1 MIDSEWVI
9 VMANQHTDDISLVL
23 AGQAGQG
30 IETIESV
37 LVRIMKHACFNVFAT
52 KEYMS
57 RVRLGANSTE
67 IRISFKKKVNCYVD
81 RIDLI
86 VPLEKQSLA
95 RLAPRISTST
105 IVVCDTEVY
114 AGRGMHVLV
123 PISAMADEAGGK
135 ILTSTV
141 AVGIVSGVLNIERGI
156 VEEHVKREF
165 ADKKADIIQKNL
177 VALAK
182 GIDAGK
188 ALVDSGKVKLA
199 MKTDACVADDILVNG
214 AEAIALGAIAGGC
227 NFIGSYP
234 MSPST
239 AVLSSLAEKSQI
251 FDIIVEQAEDEIAA
265 INMALGAWYAGG
277 RAMVTTSGGGFD
289 LMCEGVSLAGMVESP
304 VVIHIGQRPGPA
316 TSLPTRTEQGDLN
329 LALHAGHGEFPRIIL
344 APGTIDDGFFLA
356 QKAFNLAAKYQVPV
370 FILSDQYYVDSY
382 YNNPPFK
389 LDSVRVES
397 HVVKTTKNYK
407 RYAITP
413 SGISPRGIPGNGDG
427 FVLVDSDEHDE
438 DGHITEDFSVRTAMV
453 DKRMRKL
460 ETMGDDAIRPRFSGA
475 SNYKALVIGWGST
488 SNAIDEALSAIGDPT
503 IAHLH
508 LLQVHPLPPAAR
520 NFLEQA
526 KRLILVEQS
535 PSAQLAQL
543 VKLQLGIDIPRKI
556 LKYSGEPFNVE
567 ELATRIKKEVA

>member
-1 MIDSEWVI
+1 
-9 VMANQHTDDISLVL
+9 LL

-37 LVRIMKHACFNVFAT
+37 LVRILKHACYNVFAT

-67 IRISFKKKVNCYVD
+67 IRISFEKKVNCYID
-81 RIDLI
+81 RIDLL
-86 VPLEKQSLA
+86 VPLEKQSMA
-95 RLAPRISTST
+95 RLASRIRAST
-105 IVVCDTEVY
+105 IVVGDADVY
-114 AGRGMHVLV
+114 AGGGTHVPV

-141 AVGIVSGVLNIERGI
+141 AVGLVNGLLGIERGI
-156 VEEHVKREF
+156 AEEYVKREF
-165 ADKKADIIQKNL
+165 ADKKADVIQKNMA
-177 VALAK
+177 ALQK
-182 GIDAGK
+182 GMDAGK
-188 ALVDSGKVKLA
+188 GLVDSGKVKLA
-199 MKTDACVADDILVNG
+199 MKTNACVADDILVNG

-239 AVLSSLAEKSQI
+239 AVLSSLAEKSRI
-251 FDIIVEQAEDEIAA
+251 FDIIAEQAEDEIAA
-265 INMALGAWYAGG
+265 INMAIGAWYAGG

-304 VVIHIGQRPGPA
+304 VVIHVGQRPGPA

-329 LALHAGHGEFPRIIL
+329 LVLHAGHGEFPRIVL
-344 APGTIDDGFFLA
+344 APGTIEDGFFLSRR
-356 QKAFNLAAKYQVPV
+356 AFNLAAKYQVPV

-382 YNNPPFK
+382 YNIAPFN
-389 LDSVRVES
+389 LDGVKVDS
-397 HVVKTTKNYK
+397 HVVKTSKAYK

-438 DGHITEDFSVRTAMV
+438 DGHITEDFAVRTMMV

-460 ETMGDDAIRPRFSGA
+460 ESLGDDAIRPRFTGA
-475 SNYKALVIGWGST
+475 VNYKTLVIGWGST
-488 SNAIDEALSAIGDPT
+488 SNAIDEALSVIGNPAIG
-503 IAHLH
+503 HLH
-508 LLQVHPLPPAAR
+508 LLQVHPLPPATR
-520 NFLEQA
+520 KYLEQA
-526 KRLILVEQS
+526 KRLVLVEQS

-543 VKLQLGIDIPRKI
+543 VKLQLGIDIQRKI
-556 LKYSGEPFNVE
+556 LKYSGEPFHVE
-567 ELATRIKKEVA
+567 ELVNRIKKEVA

>member
-1 MIDSEWVI
+1 
-9 VMANQHTDDISLVL
+9 MADQPTDDISLVL

-37 LVRIMKHACFNVFAT
+37 LVRILKHACYNVFAT

-67 IRISFKKKVNCYVD
+67 IRISFKKKVNCYID
-81 RIDLI
+81 RIDLL
-86 VPLEKQSLA
+86 VPLEKQSMA
-95 RLAPRISTST
+95 RLASRIGAST
-105 IVVCDTEVY
+105 IVACDADVY
-114 AGRGMHVLV
+114 AGSGTHVLV

-141 AVGIVSGVLNIERGI
+141 AVGLVSGLLGIERDI
-156 VEEHVKREF
+156 AEEHVKREF
-165 ADKKADIIQKNL
+165 ADKKADIIQKNII
-177 VALAK
+177 ALQK
-182 GIDAGK
+182 GIDAGMG
-188 ALVDSGKVKLA
+188 LVGSGKVKLS

-239 AVLSSLAEKSQI
+239 AVLSSLAEKSRI
-251 FDIIVEQAEDEIAA
+251 FDIIAEQAEDEIAA
-265 INMALGAWYAGG
+265 INMAIGAWYAGG

-316 TSLPTRTEQGDLN
+316 TGLPTRTEQGDLN
-329 LALHAGHGEFPRIIL
+329 LALYAGHGEFPRIIL
-344 APGTIDDGFFLA
+344 APGTIEDGFFLS

-370 FILSDQYYVDSY
+370 FILSDQYYIDSY
-382 YNNPPFK
+382 YNIAPFN
-389 LDSVRVES
+389 LDDVKVDS
-397 HVVKTTKNYK
+397 HVVKTSKAYK
-407 RYAITP
+407 RYAIMP

-438 DGHITEDFSVRTAMV
+438 DGHITEDFAVRTMMV
-453 DKRMRKL
+453 DKRLRKL
-460 ETMGDDAIRPRFSGA
+460 EALGDDAIRPRFTGA
-475 SNYKALVIGWGST
+475 ANYKALVIGWGST
-488 SNAIDEALSAIGDPT
+488 SNAIDEAISVIGNPAIG
-503 IAHLH
+503 HLH
-508 LLQVHPLPPAAR
+508 MLQVYPLPPATR
-520 NFLEQA
+520 KYLEQA
-526 KRLILVEQS
+526 KRLVLVEQS

-543 VKLQLGIDIPRKI
+543 IKLQLGVDIKRKI
-556 LKYSGEPFNVE
+556 LKYSGEPFHVE
-567 ELATRIKKEVA
+567 ELAKRIKKEVA